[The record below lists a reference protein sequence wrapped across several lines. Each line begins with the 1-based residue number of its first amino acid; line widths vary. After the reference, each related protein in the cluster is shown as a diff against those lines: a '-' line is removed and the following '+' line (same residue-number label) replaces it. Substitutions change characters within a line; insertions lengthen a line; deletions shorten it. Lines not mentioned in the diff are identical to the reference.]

1 MNIIQKIYYHFF
13 PKRVYTYAEL
23 RILAK
28 DRIFERER
36 VETYRKIFMEMDKDF
51 GPIFPDIEIYF
62 TNDEKKD

>member
-1 MNIIQKIYYHFF
+1 MNIIQKIRYHFF

-51 GPIFPDIEIYF
+51 
-62 TNDEKKD
+62 